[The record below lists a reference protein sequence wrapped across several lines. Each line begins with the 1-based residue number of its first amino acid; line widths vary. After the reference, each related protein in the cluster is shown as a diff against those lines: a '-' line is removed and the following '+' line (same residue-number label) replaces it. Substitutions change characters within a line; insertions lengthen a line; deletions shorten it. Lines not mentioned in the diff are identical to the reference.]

1 MIDFD
6 RDTALLQQVLDL
18 QITRTK
24 AALHNIANQNVPGY
38 KRYEV
43 RFEQALQ
50 QALARGR
57 DPGSVEPEVVRDESG
72 EPGQNNVVLMDELTL
87 LDKTRLTHDV
97 FTRRLGSYFAKL
109 NKAVFGR

>member
-6 RDTALLQQVLDL
+6 RDTALLQKALDVQVS
-18 QITRTK
+18 RTK

-43 RFEQALQ
+43 RFEQALR
-50 QALARGR
+50 QALERGG
-57 DPGSVEPEVVRDESG
+57 DPEKVDPEVVRDESG
-72 EPGQNNVVLMDELTL
+72 APGQNNVVLMDELAT
-87 LDKTRLTHDV
+87 LDKTRLVHDV
-97 FTRRLGSYFAKL
+97 FTRRLGGYFAKL